1 MILLLILP
9 LGFIILLG
17 VKVIDQYERGVVLT
31 LGRYSGTREPGL
43 TWIMPIFQRMMK
55 VDLRVDTVDIPQQE
69 VITKDNVT
77 LGINAVVYFRVE
89 SADKAVLE
97 IQDFKSAV
105 GTYAQAALRDVIG
118 GIELDTL
125 LSERDKV
132 AQEIKKIVDVATQP
146 WGVDVSDIK
155 IQDIELPADMKRV
168 MSKQAEAERERRA
181 IIISAEGEAVAAKKL
196 SEAAKTLSGAP
207 AGISLRTL
215 QTIEKINPD
224 PSKTVIFALPIEFMQ
239 GIQSLASFFAK
250 K

>member
-17 VKVIDQYERGVVLT
+17 IKVIDQYERGVVLT